1 MAERAIAVLVI
12 WGLGTIVASLAAR
25 LPPRWAEAAAWA
37 TLALAVSGFLV
48 WSYLQVVTAPG
59 YATDEI
65 AFDQY
70 AAQLLTHGL
79 NPYTHSMAP
88 AFALYHVS
96 PNGYTFHLDGSPVTS
111 LSYPSLSFLIYVPF
125 IMAGWS
131 SQVAVAINVAAWA
144 VGVVLAFA
152 FLPRSVRPLA
162 IVVGSLSVYI
172 GYAVGG
178 VTDALFVPLLIG
190 AVVRWDRFAWTRGP
204 GAWRGPV
211 LLGLAMAVKQTPW
224 ALLPFLAAGVTLE
237 ARGRGAN
244 RNETARTAA
253 RYCAIALV
261 AFLVPN
267 LAFVAANPRAWLSGV
282 LTPLSSHTVPAGQ
295 GLVGLSLFLGLG
307 GGSLLAY
314 SAALVVVLVA
324 MWVIYVFT
332 YPALKACAVAMPAV
346 VLFFSA
352 RSFGSYLVTML
363 PAAIVAA
370 MTIRREPAE
379 RVETSGAETR
389 PIAPARTRARSP
401 SACPRAHVRAVLAVS
416 LCACALVVGSI
427 FWYRPPLS
435 VTITSV
441 RTTGQLATV
450 VQMGVEVTN
459 HSRHALRPAFSVE
472 SGGTLTA
479 FWSADGPGGPIPP
492 GHRAHY
498 TLFAPN
504 FFAQPPIS
512 GGFQVVA
519 FTDSPGTVSRSSAYV
534 PTTWH
539 VGLEPDAVDRVVPVG
554 EVLSIHAQILDQ
566 IDRPVAVAGVPVY
579 LGQITYAQ
587 KGLIYSEAI
596 INQGQ
601 VGQTPVSAIT
611 NSDGQATFVIRG
623 TQVTNDPVYFEANLV
638 NSSQFFPYG
647 YSEIVPVRFGG

>member
-1 MAERAIAVLVI
+1 M
-12 WGLGTIVASLAAR
+12 
-25 LPPRWAEAAAWA
+25 
-37 TLALAVSGFLV
+37 
-48 WSYLQVVTAPG
+48 
-59 YATDEI
+59 
-65 AFDQY
+65 
-70 AAQLLTHGL
+70 
-79 NPYTHSMAP
+79 
-88 AFALYHVS
+88 
-96 PNGYTFHLDGSPVTS
+96 
-111 LSYPSLSFLIYVPF
+111 
-125 IMAGWS
+125 
-131 SQVAVAINVAAWA
+131 
-144 VGVVLAFA
+144 
-152 FLPRSVRPLA
+152 
-162 IVVGSLSVYI
+162 VGSLSVYI

-224 ALLPFLAAGVTLE
+224 ALLPFLAAGVALE

-244 RNETARTAA
+244 RNETERTAA

-401 SACPRAHVRAVLAVS
+401 SRVH
-416 LCACALVVGSI
+416 G
-427 FWYRPPLS
+427 
-435 VTITSV
+435 
-441 RTTGQLATV
+441 RT
-450 VQMGVEVTN
+450 
-459 HSRHALRPAFSVE
+459 
-472 SGGTLTA
+472 
-479 FWSADGPGGPIPP
+479 
-492 GHRAHY
+492 
-498 TLFAPN
+498 
-504 FFAQPPIS
+504 
-512 GGFQVVA
+512 
-519 FTDSPGTVSRSSAYV
+519 
-534 PTTWH
+534 
-539 VGLEPDAVDRVVPVG
+539 
-554 EVLSIHAQILDQ
+554 
-566 IDRPVAVAGVPVY
+566 
-579 LGQITYAQ
+579 
-587 KGLIYSEAI
+587 
-596 INQGQ
+596 
-601 VGQTPVSAIT
+601 
-611 NSDGQATFVIRG
+611 
-623 TQVTNDPVYFEANLV
+623 
-638 NSSQFFPYG
+638 
-647 YSEIVPVRFGG
+647 